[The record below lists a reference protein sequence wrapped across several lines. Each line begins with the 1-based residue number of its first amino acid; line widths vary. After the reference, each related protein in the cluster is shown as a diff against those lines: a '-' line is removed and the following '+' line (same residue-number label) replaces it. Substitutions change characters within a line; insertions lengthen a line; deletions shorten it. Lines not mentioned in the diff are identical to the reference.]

1 VLSNKHYYVSYA
13 MLRKGVNDQIKKC
26 SNVSEQKEKEKKR
39 QKHLA
44 SCHTPLDLSKERKD
58 MISL

>member
-1 VLSNKHYYVSYA
+1 